1 MQFSVRY
8 ILLFSIAVCGV
19 CAVFVSSLAVSLKDR
34 QETNEKLFKQRNVL
48 EAAGLIETGQAVT
61 PEEINNYFQNIEAVL
76 VDLQSGQEVEAEDAA
91 AYDQQAAKKDPELG
105 RDAPKNPSLVFRLPL
120 KAQVFKVKDD
130 SGAVDM
136 YVLPIEGYG
145 LWGTLFGFIALDSD
159 TNTVQGL
166 TYYQH
171 KETPGLGGEVDNPN
185 WKALWEGRKVYDN
198 KWQPSIQVIKG
209 QAGPAGEDP
218 YRVDG
223 LSGATITA
231 RGVENM
237 LDFWLG
243 PEGFG
248 PYLENVRNDSVAN
261 DSLKGAA

>member
-19 CAVFVSSLAVSLKDR
+19 CAIFVSSLAVSLKER

-48 EAAGLIETGQAVT
+48 EAAGLIEAGEAVSQ
-61 PEEINNYFQNIEAVL
+61 EEVLKYFENVEAVL
-76 VDLQSGQEVEAEDAA
+76 VDLQSGEEVPAEDAA
-91 AYDQQAAKKDPELG
+91 AYDQQTAKKDPELG

-130 SGAVDM
+130 NGGVKM

-145 LWGTLFGFIALDSD
+145 LWGTLYGFIALDSD
-159 TNTVQGL
+159 TTTVEGL

-171 KETPGLGGEVDNPN
+171 KETPGLGGEVDNPK
-185 WKALWEGRKVYDN
+185 WKALWHGRKVFDN

-209 QAGPAGEDP
+209 QAGSPQEDP

-223 LSGATITA
+223 MSGATITS

-243 PEGFG
+243 PNGFG
-248 PYLENVRNDSVAN
+248 PYLENVRSHSVGS
-261 DSLKGAA
+261 DRLKGAA